1 MSTLTATPARPS
13 RREGEGAVL
22 FVRDLRT
29 YFYLPGR
36 GRFLRAV
43 DGVRLA
49 VKEGGALVL
58 GGESGSGKSVTVPSL
73 MGLASAAPGGGSGG
87 GWYRPPGP
95 GGQGNLR

>member
-1 MSTLTATPARPS
+1 MTTSAVAPAPPARPS

-49 VKEGGALVL
+49 VQEG
-58 GGESGSGKSVTVPSL
+58 
-73 MGLASAAPGGGSGG
+73 
-87 GWYRPPGP
+87 
-95 GGQGNLR
+95 